1 MASRERL
8 IARQLSGLSFIRH
21 PVVHEEVRECI
32 QDYFLDDANAPEQQ
46 SETDSNSG
54 AEDCEP
60 LLEPSLS
67 TSLETSDADDIPRI
81 MSNVGLHGYG
91 DEGMLTCIAPICYVF
106 IMIFNC

>member
-1 MASRERL
+1 MSV
-8 IARQLSGLSFIRH
+8 SFIRH
-21 PVVHEEVRECI
+21 PDVHEEVRQCI

-46 SETDSNSG
+46 SETDS
-54 AEDCEP
+54 EP